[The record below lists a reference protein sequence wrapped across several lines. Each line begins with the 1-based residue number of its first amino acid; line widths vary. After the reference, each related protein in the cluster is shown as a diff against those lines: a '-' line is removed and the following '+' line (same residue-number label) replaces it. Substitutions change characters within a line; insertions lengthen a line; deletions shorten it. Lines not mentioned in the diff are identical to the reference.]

1 MLRYVWF
8 SIKVEFLLLIWGM
21 KMVVA
26 QVFPSKWWTLEGRKK
41 ISEPKNRRKW
51 WLHFL
56 LQGVWFLSLAKGI
69 YSLRGMQRKSFAFFF
84 NSVKYQRRFPA
95 EQPMHWAGRG
105 MNFSAALSLPFSPFL
120 SLSLFSCRFS
130 RYAAKTRS
138 SPAAC
143 ERAELLPPECQ
154 QLRRLHPEFKEEINR
169 WINKWTEISCLS
181 ICTQT
186 RFLEQAYGSGLGGIL
201 IH

>member
-1 MLRYVWF
+1 
-8 SIKVEFLLLIWGM
+8 
-21 KMVVA
+21 MVVA
-26 QVFPSKWWTLEGRKK
+26 QVFPSKWWTLGEKK
-41 ISEPKNRRKW
+41 SVNPRTGENGGSIFCCRAYDFYHLQRGYILSVVCSENH
-51 WLHFL
+51 LH
-56 LQGVWFLSLAKGI
+56 
-69 YSLRGMQRKSFAFFF
+69 FFF

-120 SLSLFSCRFS
+120 CLSLFSCRFS
-130 RYAAKTRS
+130 RYAAKTS
-138 SPAAC
+138 SSLAAC

-154 QLRRLHPEFKEEINR
+154 QLHRLHPEFKEEINR
-169 WINKWTEISCLS
+169 WINEWTEISCLS

-186 RFLEQAYGSGLGGIL
+186 RFLEQAYGSSLGGIL